1 MVLVGGIGNHHYCKL
16 NMITIAFYN
25 LKGGV
30 GKTTTAVNM
39 AYLAAE
45 AKKDTVLW
53 DWDPQGA
60 ASWYLGA
67 DSAKSKSIKLLNK
80 GVPIGSLE
88 VMSPFEHLTCIP
100 ADLSL
105 RTADIEV
112 AAKSNARRFIQKLVQ
127 PLSEHAS
134 IVIFDCPPSLSPS
147 TEYILSG
154 VDLVLVPI
162 IPTPMSLRAA
172 EQVVAFFEKKKYAPN
187 KIVGFFNM
195 VDGRRKLHKETL
207 ALSKKLPLKMLKTFV
222 PMDSAAEAMA
232 VKRAPLASYSRNG
245 RAAFAYRQLWTEIVR
260 LVNARR
266 REKDRGAHL

>member
-1 MVLVGGIGNHHYCKL
+1 
-16 NMITIAFYN
+16 MISIAFYN

-60 ASWYLGA
+60 ASWYMGA
-67 DSAKSKSIKLLNK
+67 DAAKSKSIKLLNK
-80 GVPIGSLE
+80 GVPIGQLE
-88 VMSPFEHLTCIP
+88 VSSPFEHLTCIP

-105 RTADIEV
+105 RSADIEV
-112 AAKSNARRFIQKLVQ
+112 ASRRNARRFINKMVE

-134 IVIFDCPPSLSPS
+134 ILVFDCPPSLSPS

-154 VDLVLVPI
+154 VDLVIVPI
-162 IPTPMSLRAA
+162 IPSPLSVRAA
-172 EQVVAFFEKKKYAPN
+172 EQVVEFFEKKAHAPE

-195 VDGRRKLHKETL
+195 VDGRRKLHKETI
-207 ALSKKLPLKMLKTFV
+207 ASAKKLPIKMLKTVV

-232 VKRAPLASYSRNG
+232 IKRAPLASYSRYG
-245 RAAFAYRQLWTEIVR
+245 RAAESYRKLWKEIAR
-260 LVNARR
+260 IVNAQRR
-266 REKDRGAHL
+266 AKEQD